1 MSRVGF
7 LPISARHIHFQPLLY
22 NEESGIVLQR
32 PARVDQFETI
42 PPHQLGQ
49 QLVDLQERK
58 VPTNAQM
65 AAATKLSEKQSV

>member
-1 MSRVGF
+1 MSRAG
-7 LPISARHIHFQPLLY
+7 LLLISARDIHFQPLLY

-42 PPHQLGQ
+42 SPHQLGQ

-65 AAATKLSEKQSV
+65 AAAAKLSEKQSV